1 MKILGIDPGIGICG
15 FGLVENDQALDF
27 GVVTTVIGAPLP
39 ARLKELFDGL
49 TEIELVIV
57 VLVVALLIGYLAM
70 TQMGSLGFGKT
81 GMQQEQ
87 TQQNV
92 IEQAQNVVDAIN
104 NRLQQTDLE
113 P

>member
-1 MKILGIDPGIGICG
+1 MLKLEGRDIAMNNKGRGS
-15 FGLVENDQALDF
+15 GLML
-27 GVVTTVIGAPLP
+27 I
-39 ARLKELFDGL
+39 
-49 TEIELVIV
+49 II
-57 VLVVALLIGYLAM
+57 LVVALLIGYLAM
-70 TQMGSLGFGKT
+70 TQMDSLGFGKT

-92 IEQAQNVVDAIN
+92 IEQAQNAVDAIN

>member
-1 MKILGIDPGIGICG
+1 MNNKGRGS
-15 FGLVENDQALDF
+15 GLML
-27 GVVTTVIGAPLP
+27 I
-39 ARLKELFDGL
+39 
-49 TEIELVIV
+49 II
-57 VLVVALLIGYLAM
+57 LVVALLIGYLAM

-92 IEQAQNVVDAIN
+92 IEQAQNAVDAIN

>member
-1 MKILGIDPGIGICG
+1 MNSKGKSS
-15 FGLVENDQALDF
+15 GLL
-27 GVVTTVIGAPLP
+27 
-39 ARLKELFDGL
+39 
-49 TEIELVIV
+49 LVI

-70 TQMGSLGFGKT
+70 TQMDSLGFGKT

-92 IEQAQNVVDAIN
+92 IEQAQNAVDAIN